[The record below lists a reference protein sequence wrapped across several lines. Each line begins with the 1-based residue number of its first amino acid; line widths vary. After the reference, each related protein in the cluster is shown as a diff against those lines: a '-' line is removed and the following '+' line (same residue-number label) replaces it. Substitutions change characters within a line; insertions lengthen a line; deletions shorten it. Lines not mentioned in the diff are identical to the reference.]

1 MTRSLAAL
9 IAVLALVFA
18 AGCGGDD
25 AGDEAREAAP
35 GVSSQ
40 EEAKDKCLEEAKK
53 IEDEAARNTAEEAC
67 EAIESG
73 DQEGV
78 RDAAEQQCL
87 DAARQVADP
96 AARKTAEERCKDVSP

>member
-1 MTRSLAAL
+1 MTR
-9 IAVLALVFA
+9 VLATLLAVIAMAFA
-18 AGCGGDD
+18 AGCGDDD
-25 AGDEAREAAP
+25 ASDEVREAAP

-40 EEAKDKCLEEAKK
+40 EEAKDKCLDEAKK

-87 DAARQVADP
+87 DAARQVQDP
-96 AARKTAEERCKDVSP
+96 AARKTAEERCKEVSP